1 MVRDGDETTVAESK
15 RRRRAC
21 SGGAINRIQN
31 ARSVFSFALAGIFC
45 TSTKRERERERERR
59 ERNGAITTKTLV
71 FRACVPFRGCVR
83 ELRHAVLFR
92 KKREEIFVRLFFSF
106 FLLRVK
112 IFLLDALL
120 ATHAHTS
127 CFFRCGALSPRTHLV
142 WKICGTRGFKH
153 VRYSICHGKMGAS
166 CPSSCSFSSPRITCV
181 RRNTRI

>member
-1 MVRDGDETTVAESK
+1 MVRDGDETTVAEFQ

-31 ARSVFSFALAGIFC
+31 ARSVFPSLWRVSSAHRQ
-45 TSTKRERERERERR
+45 REREREKEA

-92 KKREEIFVRLFFSF
+92 KKREEIFVRLFVF

-120 ATHAHTS
+120 ATHAH
-127 CFFRCGALSPRTHLV
+127 FVFLPMRRFEPAHALGVEDMRYARIQARAVFHLPR
-142 WKICGTRGFKH
+142 
-153 VRYSICHGKMGAS
+153 
-166 CPSSCSFSSPRITCV
+166 
-181 RRNTRI
+181 